1 MVRIGAACRASV
13 MAITLAIATALLSS
27 CTRGEKTDGM
37 DVEAIYDLADSLR
50 AEGSLTEAHLL
61 FRQAMDKF
69 AENGQFDRASNCCYQ
84 IFTDYFN
91 QRDMEAMQ
99 KMEVQMR
106 NLLEKHPEENSI
118 AYDYYSVLA
127 AMESVQLGKAK
138 DPSDSLR
145 DTMFMNF
152 KKALEFQEK
161 MSVEEQSRRNLQP
174 VWNYYNVAVLYD
186 LMFDPPLSDST
197 RKYLDKAAEVCA
209 TFPHNVVADSIECEV
224 SIRDLRAWLY
234 YYDGKYSRAEAEM
247 DTVCMMI
254 ESLKPF
260 YGNKI
265 LTEQGEAYSFYI
277 ELYTKTGDMEKA
289 MHYQQLLN
297 QNDKDRYNVS
307 KNAAMHE
314 IETRYDVA
322 KKDVRINFL
331 HRRNRIL
338 MVSGILLLLALAG
351 AILIVFRR
359 EKHHELRRSAEAR
372 AAKEAADALH
382 SSILLM
388 MEQMGISN
396 VNPEYAQEIIESA
409 KTPLSNVEQKYLLCF
424 LSGMPTQAI
433 ADIFHVEPASVYTV
447 RYRLKKKVKIS

>member
-1 MVRIGAACRASV
+1 MLNSLMAAMVRIGAACRASA
-13 MAITLAIATALLSS
+13 MAITLAIATAILPS

-37 DVEAIYDLADSLR
+37 DVEAIYDRADSLR
-50 AEGSLTEAHLL
+50 AEGSLAEAHLL
-61 FRQAMDKF
+61 FHQAMDKF
-69 AENGQFDRASNCCYQ
+69 AENGQFDRVSNCCYQ

-99 KMEVQMR
+99 KMAEQMR
-106 NLLEKHPEENSI
+106 DLMEKHPEENSI

-127 AMESVQLGKAK
+127 AMESAQY
-138 DPSDSLR
+138 
-145 DTMFMNF
+145 F

-174 VWNYYNVAVLYD
+174 VWNYYNVAVQYD
-186 LMFDPPLSDST
+186 LMFDPPLNDST